1 MNSIDPTEILSIL
14 QQIESSKQTALG
26 LISSAT
32 RAAEEAETQA
42 NSAYRR
48 ATEARNAVS
57 ELESQMGQL
66 DNELARIKRL
76 AESLDH

>member
-14 QQIESSKQTALG
+14 QQIESSKQTALR

-32 RAAEEAETQA
+32 RAAEEAEAQA

-57 ELESQMGQL
+57 ELELQMGQL
-66 DNELARIKRL
+66 DSELARIKRL
-76 AESLDH
+76 AESLDY